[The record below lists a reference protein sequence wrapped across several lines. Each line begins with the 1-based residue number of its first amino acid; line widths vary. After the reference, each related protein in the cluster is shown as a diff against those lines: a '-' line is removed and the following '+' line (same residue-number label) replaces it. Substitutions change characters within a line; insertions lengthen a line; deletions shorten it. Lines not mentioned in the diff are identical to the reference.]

1 MKRED
6 KTQIIIEAQYEGERR
21 HFICSVTGYD
31 DYLLADLAFGAY
43 RILKDQLL
51 PKTPIEHKV
60 DAFCTAVRTIAARK
74 KDEV

>member
-6 KTQIIIEAQYEGERR
+6 KTQIIIEAQHEGERR
-21 HFICSVTGYD
+21 HFICSTTGHT
-31 DYLLADLAFGAY
+31 DYLLADLAFGVY

-51 PKTPIEHKV
+51 PETPIERKV
-60 DAFCTAVRTIAARK
+60 AVFCTAVRTIAALK